1 MKIVSFLPSSTEM
14 IFALGLGEQLV
25 GVTHECD
32 YPPGALTKQVV
43 VRPSIETKGVTP
55 QQIDA
60 SVSQT
65 LQTGGSLYLVDEQLL
80 KELQPDLIL
89 TQDLCQVCA
98 PSGNEM
104 ERVLELIPNSPEIL
118 WFSPS
123 CLSDIFDNLL
133 QLGKTTGKVT
143 ESQKLIEN
151 LQARVEEVSLRASLL
166 NNQPRVF
173 CMEWLSPIY
182 NSGHWMPELVALAG
196 GKDGLSQKGKDSFR
210 VSWEDV
216 MEYSPEFLILN
227 PCGFHLKEVIE
238 QAYLLTQYPRWEAL
252 PAVKKGKVVCVDA
265 NSYFAR
271 PGPRVVDGL
280 ELMAAIIHPEEFS
293 WSGSSDAY
301 QILTFEDLKKVS
313 KKGNTP

>member
-1 MKIVSFLPSSTEM
+1 MRIVSFLPSSTEM
-14 IFALGLGEQLV
+14 IYALGLGEQLV

-32 YPPGALTKQVV
+32 YPPDALTKQVV
-43 VRPSIETKGVTP
+43 VRPSIEIKDVTP

-65 LQTGGSLYLVDEQLL
+65 LKSGGSLYHVDEQLL

-98 PSGNEM
+98 PSGNEVG
-104 ERVLELIPNSPEIL
+104 RVLEFLPNSPEIL
-118 WFSPS
+118 WLSPS

-133 QLGKTTGKVT
+133 QVGKATGKVT
-143 ESQKLIEN
+143 ESQKLLEN
-151 LQARVEEVSLRASLL
+151 LQARVERISRRVNLL
-166 NNQPRVF
+166 NNRPRVF

-196 GKDGLSQKGKDSFR
+196 GRDDLSWKGKDSTR
-210 VSWEDV
+210 VAWEKV
-216 MEYSPEFLILN
+216 MEYSPDFLILN

-238 QAYLLTQYPRWEAL
+238 QAYLLTQYPGWEEM
-252 PAVKKGKVVCVDA
+252 PAVKEGRVVCVDA

-293 WSGSSDAY
+293 WSGFRDAY
-301 QILTFEDLKKVS
+301 QILTFKELQKIS
-313 KKGNTP
+313 LA